1 MVFVTPLIVILA
13 PLANTDYPSMSSE
26 QEVFRFYLFNVAL
39 RVTQQSSERENP
51 GLILP
56 LILPSQQTSH
66 PLELGNWQ
74 DNSISLSPIEND
86 TSLL

>member
-1 MVFVTPLIVILA
+1 MVFVTSLIVILA
-13 PLANTDYPSMSSE
+13 PLANIDCPSISSE
-26 QEVFRFYLFNVAL
+26 QEVFRFYLSNVAL
-39 RVTQQSSERENP
+39 RVIQQPSERENP
-51 GLILP
+51 GLIL
-56 LILPSQQTSH
+56 LLSLLSQQTSH